1 MLSIIIPVRNEA
13 EYIEQAIESFIQDTA
28 DKEIWICDT
37 GSTDGTLQ
45 ILNSLAL
52 KYEQVKIFN
61 SQHKSVSKVFNEVFP
76 LTKGEYISL
85 LGAHAK
91 YSSHYFSTGI
101 KYLVKDECDSIGG
114 PLVQQGKSNMGKA
127 IAYCMGTKFGVGN
140 TPFRTETRKM
150 FVETVAFSIFKREL
164 IQKVGLFDED
174 LVRNQDAEFNYR
186 LNANGYKILMVPELT
201 CNYYVRESI
210 PSLVKQYYQYGFFK
224 PLVFKKLNGSMKPR
238 HIVPALFVMYLFSLA
253 IGFQFSLWFL
263 PAMIYIVL
271 LVLYSINNSLS
282 FVQKLNCFL
291 VFPTLHISY
300 GVGYIFGAIKFRN
313 LF

>member
-1 MLSIIIPVRNEA
+1 MLSIIIPVRNEV
-13 EYIEQAIESFIQDTA
+13 EYIEEAIESFIQDTA

-101 KYLVKDECDSIGG
+101 KYLQNNECDSIGG
-114 PLVQQGKSNMGKA
+114 PLIQQGQSKMGKA
-127 IAYCMGTKFGVGN
+127 IAYCMSSKFGVGN
-140 TPFRTETRKM
+140 TPFRTEIRKM

-201 CNYYVRESI
+201 CYYFVRETL
-210 PSLVKQYYQYGFFK
+210 PALTKQYYQYGYYK
-224 PLVFKKLNGSMKPR
+224 PLVFKKLKGSVKPR
-238 HIVPALFVMYLFSLA
+238 HIVPAIFILYLLGLV
-253 IGFQFSLWFL
+253 IGHQ
-263 PAMIYIVL
+263 
-271 LVLYSINNSLS
+271 YSIYCVPLIVYFLSVLFFSIKNSLTYR
-282 FVQKLNCFL
+282 QKMNCL
-291 VFPTLHISY
+291 VVFPALHLSY
-300 GVGYIFGAIKFRN
+300 GIGYLVGAFKFKN
-313 LF
+313 MF